1 MQSIPI
7 SVGKK
12 LEKLYRERIQHG
24 EWKDWLPVDFDYG
37 FVCCIGAGPWTLK
50 RRYDVQEAAMNWYR
64 SNEPMEFIG
73 ERQLQV
79 SCYPLQWQN
88 SMLERMCRYLYD
100 GGWTMESFG
109 YALIGLAEKEMW
121 SDALHVLHHAANNG
135 RRTKVVSLY
144 ARDFLKIPAFP
155 IDRHVKRVLV
165 ANGLPTKEDV
175 LISECLDYGLDPC
188 RVARSLF
195 YASVSSGNPA
205 HNSE

>member
-7 SVGKK
+7 SAGKK
-12 LEKLYRERIQHG
+12 LEKLYHERIQHG
-24 EWKDWLPVDFDYG
+24 EWKDWLPVDFDYA
-37 FVCCIGAGPWTLK
+37 FVTCIGAGPWTLK
-50 RRYDVQEAAMNWYR
+50 RRWDVQETAMKWYQ

-88 SMLERMCRYLYD
+88 NMLERMCRYLYD

-109 YALIGLAEKEMW
+109 HALIGLAEKEMW
-121 SDALHVLHHAANNG
+121 SDSLRVLHHAANNG

-155 IDRHVKRVLV
+155 IDRHVKRILV

-175 LISECLDYGLDPC
+175 LVSECLDYGLDPC
-188 RVARSLF
+188 RVARSFF
-195 YASVSSGNPA
+195 YASVTKGNQS